1 MNFDFEGIE
10 ELKKRL
16 LLSEKNYPVKIKGEE
31 GQGWSPDQEFLKN
44 GSTVMQ

>member
-10 ELKKRL
+10 ELKR
-16 LLSEKNYPVKIKGEE
+16 EAIAFRKNYPVKIKGEE
-31 GQGWSPDQEFLKN
+31 GQGWSLDQEFLKN

>member
-10 ELKKRL
+10 ELKREAIA
-16 LLSEKNYPVKIKGEE
+16 SEKIIQLKLREKKVRDGHQIKN
-31 GQGWSPDQEFLKN
+31 FLKN